1 MLNMWRTI
9 KTKELPHLEEEEVS
23 LIRKRLSYFGKKN
36 KQNDEDPD
44 VQSWYLSLIP
54 DFLQLLKEVN
64 SYLSNKCV

>member
-44 VQSWYLSLIP
+44 VQS
-54 DFLQLLKEVN
+54 
-64 SYLSNKCV
+64 